1 MPTGAESLKQ
11 IIVSTLCGCVRRV
24 KCWGIKHTKHKH
36 KHKHIKHLKHIIE
49 STLCGCVRKVKTG
62 GEEGWSLVN
71 NVNID
76 LF

>member
-11 IIVSTLCGCVRRV
+11 IIVSTLSGCVRRV

-36 KHKHIKHLKHIIE
+36 KHIKHIIE
-49 STLCGCVRKVKTG
+49 STLCGFLRKVKTG

>member
-11 IIVSTLCGCVRRV
+11 IIVSTLSGCVRRV
-24 KCWGIKHTKHKH
+24 KCWGIKHTEH

-49 STLCGCVRKVKTG
+49 STLCGFLRKVKTG